1 MPMDRFLIEENPPAE
16 LDPQFQLSH
25 DSEANISMSEST
37 ERNLMNLWIDV
48 GGEA

>member
-1 MPMDRFLIEENPPAE
+1 MPMDRFLSEETLQAD
-16 LDPQFQLSH
+16 LDPQFQIMH
-25 DSEANISMSEST
+25 DSEATISLSEST